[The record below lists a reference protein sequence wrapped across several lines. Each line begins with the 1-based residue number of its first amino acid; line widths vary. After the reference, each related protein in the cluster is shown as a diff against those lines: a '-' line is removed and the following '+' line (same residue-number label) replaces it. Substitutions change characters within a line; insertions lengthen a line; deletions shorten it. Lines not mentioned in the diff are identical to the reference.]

1 MGIEW
6 TYFNLVK
13 YKYDKPTTSGFQC
26 WKTESFSLRPG
37 RKQGSPLLPIF
48 FNVVLEI
55 LATAIWDGKEQN
67 PDD

>member
-1 MGIEW
+1 MISLPQVA
-6 TYFNLVK
+6 F
-13 YKYDKPTTSGFQC
+13 SGEKLRAFP
-26 WKTESFSLRPG
+26 LRPG